1 MDHDPNAPP
10 LNPLP
15 WIVWVL
21 ALPVIAMELVMSL
34 AERGLVG
41 GAQGIGWR
49 LQAVERFGLFPE
61 LLKFQWQTGGQP
73 VEELHRLV
81 SHALVHGSFTHA
93 IFAVVMLLALGKWVG
108 EIFRWW
114 GVLIVVLGSA
124 AVGALAYGLL
134 IPDLRTPL
142 IGAYPAVYGLIG
154 AFTFMIFTNL
164 SRVGANKFR
173 AFSMIG
179 FLLTFQ
185 FVFGMLF
192 GGSWDWV
199 ADVAGFAFGF
209 LVSFVVSPGGFGRV
223 MDQLRQR

>member
-1 MDHDPNAPP
+1 MDPDRNAPP

-15 WIVWVL
+15 PIVWVM
-21 ALPVIAMELVMSL
+21 ALPVIAMEVVLSL
-34 AERGLVG
+34 AEHGLIG
-41 GAQGIGWR
+41 GAQAVGWR
-49 LQAVERFGLFPE
+49 LQAVERFALFPE
-61 LLKFQWQTGGQP
+61 LLKYQWETGGHP
-73 VEELHRLV
+73 LEELYRLV
-81 SHALVHGSFTHA
+81 SYALVHGSFTHA

-108 EIFRWW
+108 EVFRWW
-114 GVLIVVLGSA
+114 AVLIVVLGSA

-134 IPDLRTPL
+134 VPGLRAPL

-173 AFSMIG
+173 AFSLIG
-179 FLLTFQ
+179 ALLFFQ

-192 GGSWDWV
+192 GGGWDWV
-199 ADVAGFAFGF
+199 ADVTGFAFGF

-223 MDQLRQR
+223 MEQLRQR